1 MLKKVGRFEVESD
14 GNIHLKNVQDE
25 RDLFDELDR
34 MSKKDLRNIPLV
46 TYDYN
51 SKNSVKL
58 QKSN

>member
-1 MLKKVGRFEVESD
+1 MLKKIGRFKVESD
-14 GNIHLKNVQDE
+14 GNIHLKNERDE

-51 SKNSVKL
+51 SKNSK
-58 QKSN
+58 